1 MVIQNQKI
9 SLLTRHDIATD
20 TSFHLIN
27 CFIETIDLIGTFR
40 LGVHLRI
47 ENCIVNNLKIHSCW
61 FENGLVI
68 KGSIIENA
76 VDYQMGGH
84 NQQPLFIIGNIFGGF
99 FNFFDCQFE
108 GVVEVR
114 ENIFNEGTNLLGYKG
129 KGFANTFKNG
139 WIVENNLG
147 DMALNE

>member
-1 MVIQNQKI
+1 MVVQNQHI
-9 SLLTRHDIATD
+9 SLLTRHDIEND

-27 CFIETIDLIGTFR
+27 CFIDTIDLIGSFR
-40 LGVHLRI
+40 LSVHLRI

-84 NQQPLFIIGNIFGGF
+84 NKQPLLIQGNIFSGF
-99 FNFFDCQFE
+99 FNFFDCQFDSII
-108 GVVEVR
+108 EVR
-114 ENIFNEGTNLLGYKG
+114 ENIFNQGTNLLGNKG
-129 KGFANTFKNG
+129 EGFENTFENG
-139 WIVENNLG
+139 WIVEDNLG
-147 DMALNE
+147 DIALNE